1 MAEKQFK
8 YFRQDFHP
16 LTVKLRHM
24 ELYINFLD
32 SCVEVKNIMDISA
45 LTDLDKIELDARDL
59 EIVSVSWEQ
68 SPSGLTTG
76 DSAFKYLR
84 DINRLTVIP
93 DRIIRSGE
101 EFKLRTVTKCV
112 PSDNI
117 LEGIYKDVTPP
128 GAPQQYMS
136 QCQQWGF
143 QRIAPVFDDCRA
155 KCRMLTTIEADA
167 RYTNLISN
175 GAIDPVKNP
184 DGIPILKPGDP
195 SRKLITYRNDIP
207 MAPYL
212 FIVSVGTWDSLVDH
226 VTYDSGKTV
235 RLEYLV
241 PIGRASSALIPMQIL
256 KESILWVKATQD
268 YEYKS
273 DVYRTICMTKSNF
286 GGMENVGN
294 TTIVTDAALID
305 EHTTDMSLLYAHSV
319 VVHEF
324 EHNQCGSETTM
335 ETPFDVWLNEAYTV
349 VVERNFLEDTFD
361 PTFIRLNQVDS
372 IRSPLL
378 GPLAIEDTGNAGII
392 VRKGFNDP
400 DELIDSV
407 TYVKAAEVIR
417 MLRMLLGAATF
428 KKGKELYFSRYKD
441 SNANTDQF
449 FECFEETSGRD
460 LKQFKECWLYR
471 IGYPKVAI
479 NTKYDPKSRTYRIG
493 FSQQKSESGA
503 LPFHMPVELALID
516 HNGNIVEGTSR
527 VFEFNSLDAELI
539 FQNITTEP
547 AFASL
552 NRDYSFYGT
561 CHKQNENQADLIRQV
576 RLEDN
581 LFNRIEAFRRFT
593 DLQRV
598 RLLNQPDARIDQ
610 GWIDLF
616 GELLTNRNIASS
628 AKSFLLRI
636 DEQPLDRSY
645 SSWHTELVFVR
656 EKLTRMINTT
666 YKAEIVGEF
675 ESLDTYKEKSSP
687 KDGIEDRILKQTL
700 LELIVVDDAPDSHAL
715 IREHY
720 KHATS
725 ATDKIGALLA
735 INRSSMNERIDVLER
750 TYHDWKGNLSAY
762 ANYLRVISSG
772 WKSDLFET
780 IEKERG
786 RPTFDIANPTWAR
799 ALFLTMAGN
808 TKKIWTAEGVNWATR
823 VIIELAPMNTYVASK
838 LLNVFQD
845 FKRMRPN
852 LKPLVG
858 NALKTIINEVSEEMS
873 PTVNRQAL
881 SYLE

>member
-1 MAEKQFK
+1 MADKQFK
-8 YFRQDFHP
+8 YLRQDFHP

-24 ELYINFLD
+24 DLYINFLD
-32 SCVEVKNIMDISA
+32 SFVEVNNIMDISA
-45 LTDLDKIELDARDL
+45 LTDLEKIELDARDL
-59 EIVSVSWEQ
+59 EIVSVSWEEP
-68 SPSGLTTG
+68 PSGIPVG
-76 DSAFKYLR
+76 NAAYKYFG
-84 DINRLTVIP
+84 DINKLTVIP

-101 EFKLRTVTKCV
+101 AFKLRTVTRCV
-112 PSDNI
+112 PSENV
-117 LEGIYKDVTPP
+117 LEGIYKDATPP

-155 KCRMLTTIEADA
+155 KCRMSTTVEADA

-175 GAIDPVKNP
+175 GDIDINRNP

-195 SRKLITYRNDIP
+195 FRKLITYRNDIP

-226 VTYDSGKTV
+226 VTYASGKTV

-241 PIGRASSALIPMQIL
+241 PIGRKSGALTPMQIL
-256 KESILWVKATQD
+256 KESILWIKTTQD

-319 VVHEF
+319 IVHEF

-349 VVERNFLEDTFD
+349 DVERNFLRDTFD

-372 IRSPLL
+372 VRSPLL
-378 GPLAIEDTGNAGII
+378 GPLAIEDTGTAGII
-392 VRKGFNDP
+392 VREGFNDP

-417 MLRMLLGAATF
+417 MLRLLLGATTF
-428 KKGKELYFSRYKD
+428 NSGKELYFSRYRD

-471 IGYPKVAI
+471 IGYPKV
-479 NTKYDPKSRTYRIG
+479 TVCTEYDPKTKTYRIG
-493 FSQQKSESGA
+493 FSQQKSDSGA
-503 LPFHMPVELALID
+503 LPFHIPVELALID
-516 HNGNIVEGTSR
+516 QNGNVVEDTDQ
-527 VFEFNSLDAELI
+527 VFEFNSPNAELI
-539 FQNITTEP
+539 FQNIFTEP

-561 CHKQNENQADLIRQV
+561 CHREKEEQDDLVRQV

-581 LFNRIEAFRRFT
+581 LFNRIEAFRRYT

-598 RLLNQPDARIDQ
+598 RLLNQPDAPIDQ
-610 GWIDLF
+610 GWINLF
-616 GELLTNRNIASS
+616 GELLADRNIASS

-645 SSWHTELVFVR
+645 SSWHTELVDVR
-656 EKLTRMINTT
+656 ERLTRMVNMT
-666 YKAEIVGEF
+666 YKSNIVEEF
-675 ESLDTYKEKSSP
+675 ESLDTYKDKSSSRC
-687 KDGIEDRILKQTL
+687 GIEDRILKQTL
-700 LELIVVDDAPDSHAL
+700 LEIIAIDDAPDSHDL
-715 IREHY
+715 IRRHY
-720 KHATS
+720 KRATS

-750 TYHDWKGNLSAY
+750 TYQDWQGNLSAY

-772 WKSDLFET
+772 WKSDLFEM
-780 IEKERG
+780 IDKERS
-786 RPTFDIANPTWAR
+786 RSTFDIANPTWAR
-799 ALFLTMAGN
+799 ALFLTTAGN
-808 TKKIWTAEGVNWATR
+808 TKKIWTAEGVNWAMR

-852 LKPLVG
+852 LKPLVAD
-858 NALKTIINEVSEEMS
+858 ALETIINEVSEKIS
-873 PTVNRQAL
+873 STVNRQAS
-881 SYLE
+881 SYLY